1 MRFST
6 IGSLLTGSHAASFI
20 APSASVSEA
29 AKLMKSRNAGALVV
43 MHDSDSVGIVCKT
56 DIVDGVIARHRD
68 PDVTPISELSAP
80 VECVERSAT
89 LDLVWSRMI
98 QASLGYVAV
107 RDTRLRHRH
116 PVEVGHHAM
125 DDELAG
131 RRVRLRHRSSETNG
145 IRESPCRLRPPAHL
159 YSGPSAGE
167 HQ

>member
-1 MRFST
+1 MRFAT

-107 RDTRLRHRH
+107 RDTDRVIAILSRSDIMQWMMSSQEEEFDCAIGAVKRM
-116 PVEVGHHAM
+116 AFANRR
-125 DDELAG
+125 AG
-131 RRVRLRHRSSETNG
+131 
-145 IRESPCRLRPPAHL
+145 
-159 YSGPSAGE
+159 
-167 HQ
+167 